1 MTHADTPDE
10 PPEPPRIRRLRLLVT
25 ALTAVMMIGMVI
37 VVGLLVWRLGGF
49 GAPRMTAVDLPAQIA
64 LPAGERLTGF
74 ARNPDWLVLITETPD
89 GQRLHLAAPDGSI
102 RQSVEI
108 TATPD

>member
-10 PPEPPRIRRLRLLVT
+10 PPEPARIRQLRRLVT
-25 ALTAVMMIGMVI
+25 ALTMVMMVGMVV
-37 VVGLLVWRLGGF
+37 VVGLLVWRLTGMGS
-49 GAPRMTAVDLPAQIA
+49 TATPLPAEIA
-64 LPAGERLTGF
+64 LPDGERLTGF
-74 ARNPDWLVLITETPD
+74 ARNPQWIVLITDTAD

>member
-10 PPEPPRIRRLRLLVT
+10 PPEPPRIRQLRRLVT
-25 ALTAVMMIGMVI
+25 LLTVVMIVGMVV
-37 VVGLLVWRLGGF
+37 VVGLLIWRLTGLET
-49 GAPRMTAVDLPAQIA
+49 TATPPLPEQIA
-64 LPAGERLTGF
+64 LPEGERLTGF
-74 ARNPDWLVLITETPD
+74 ARNPDWLVLITEGPD
-89 GQRLHLAAPDGSI
+89 GQRLHLAAQDGTI